1 MRGMKFQRN
10 DLLWTVRLLLV
21 AIGLYVFWGL
31 ILGTLVR
38 LAPIWL
44 YETCGGVLQACSFV
58 AVGAAFGAPF
68 RKKTMGA
75 IVGLTVFL
83 LVLLLVLMPNRIR

>member
-1 MRGMKFQRN
+1 MKFQRN
-10 DLLWTVRLLLV
+10 DLLWTVGLLLI

-38 LAPIWL
+38 LVPIWL
-44 YETCGGVLQACSFV
+44 YEACGTLLQACSFV

-75 IVGLTVFL
+75 IVGLAVFL
-83 LVLLLVLMPNRIR
+83 LVLLLVSLPTRIR